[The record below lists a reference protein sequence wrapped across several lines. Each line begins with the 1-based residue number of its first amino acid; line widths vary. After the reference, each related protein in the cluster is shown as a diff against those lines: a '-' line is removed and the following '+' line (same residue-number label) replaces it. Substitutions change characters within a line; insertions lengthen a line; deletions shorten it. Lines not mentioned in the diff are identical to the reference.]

1 MQTGKMWPSICA
13 LTKIGFLA
21 MVIILALGQAGFA
34 QSVQSLGDFK
44 AWSAY
49 STVKSATN
57 ICFVH
62 SKPVEVEPQLEDM
75 GDPYLYVTH
84 RPNEGVRN
92 EINLVAGFDFQTD
105 TLAAAQIGSQ
115 SFSLFTQGDAAW
127 LEDVSQ
133 SADMTA
139 AMRRGSTMVV
149 EGIDQRGTKV
159 RMVFSLSGATASMR
173 AIDSA
178 CN

>member
-1 MQTGKMWPSICA
+1 MRTGKFWLSQCVLIK
-13 LTKIGFLA
+13 LGFLA
-21 MVIILALGQAGFA
+21 MIMVLALGQAGFA

-57 ICFVH
+57 LCFVH
-62 SKPVEVEPQLEDM
+62 SKPVEIEPQIEGMD
-75 GDPYLYVTH
+75 DPYFYVTH
-84 RPNEGVRN
+84 RPNEAVRY

-105 TLAAAQIGSQ
+105 SLAAVQIGSQ
-115 SFSLFTQGDAAW
+115 SYSMFTQGDAAW

-133 SADMTA
+133 SADMA
-139 AMRRGSTMVV
+139 SAMRRGSTMVL
-149 EGIDQRGTKV
+149 EGINARGTKV

-173 AIDSA
+173 AIDNA